1 MSAFFKATVAFIEVI
16 LYITGVF
23 TADTTINYGGNEYVA
38 QEVSE
43 WMAIVENGASD
54 FVIVTRDKP
63 DKTIITAVNEL
74 KTYIKKKVK
83 IKK

>member
-54 FVIVTRDKP
+54 FVIVTEETLIQQQKP
-63 DKTIITAVNEL
+63 LLRNCRPILKKSAVQ
-74 KTYIKKKVK
+74 K
-83 IKK
+83 